1 MPASHQYAEFSPE
14 RLLRWAQKHGPATA
28 ALVEKVM
35 QRRQHV
41 QQSIR
46 SVQGILRLS
55 DDYGGDR
62 LEAACR
68 RALLIGTYRYDSIE
82 SILKKGLDQ
91 QELEPTQDKT
101 LPIHVNV
108 RGPESFQ

>member
-1 MPASHQYAEFSPE
+1 MPTSHQYAEFSPE
-14 RLLRWAQKHGPATA
+14 RLLRWAQKYGPATA
-28 ALVEKVM
+28 ALVEKAM

-41 QQSIR
+41 QQSFR

-68 RALLIGTYRYDSIE
+68 RALLIGTYRYDSVE

-91 QELEPTQDKT
+91 QELEPTQDKS
-101 LPIHVNV
+101 LPVHVNV